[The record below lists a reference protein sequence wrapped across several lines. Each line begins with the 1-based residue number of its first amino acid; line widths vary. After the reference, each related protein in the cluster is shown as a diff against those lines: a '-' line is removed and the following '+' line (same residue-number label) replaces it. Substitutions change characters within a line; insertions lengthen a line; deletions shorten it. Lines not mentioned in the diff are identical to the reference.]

1 MWTLTLQ
8 LAAVECNQG
17 SSLEATWKQLGSR
30 EMLVVCPA
38 SKDLL
43 KETNVEKMMGHQS
56 VENMILVLKEE
67 LEGER
72 DKRREA
78 EEMASRFSNQLEIEE
93 KEKEAFIELSKK
105 YTSTDK
111 FEVIVENEDLKAK
124 LAARVEKEMQILR
137 DFEQMKAEKKILEQ
151 TVLCEIQSRRRQR
164 GGESLRAEMEDFLL
178 KAFFIRPVQGT
189 ALDLAIPQEAR
200 DF

>member
-1 MWTLTLQ
+1 MQ
-8 LAAVECNQG
+8 PG
-17 SSLEATWKQLGSR
+17 KQLGGK

-43 KETNVEKMMGHQS
+43 KETSTNMGHQS

>member
-1 MWTLTLQ
+1 
-8 LAAVECNQG
+8 
-17 SSLEATWKQLGSR
+17 
-30 EMLVVCPA
+30 
-38 SKDLL
+38 
-43 KETNVEKMMGHQS
+43 MG
-56 VENMILVLKEE
+56 
-67 LEGER
+67 
-72 DKRREA
+72 
-78 EEMASRFSNQLEIEE
+78 MASRFSNQLEIEE

-124 LAARVEKEMQILR
+124 LAARVEKE
-137 DFEQMKAEKKILEQ
+137 ILEQ

>member
-1 MWTLTLQ
+1 MQPT
-8 LAAVECNQG
+8 
-17 SSLEATWKQLGSR
+17 KQLGSR

-43 KETNVEKMMGHQS
+43 KETNTEKTMGQQS

-67 LEGER
+67 L
-72 DKRREA
+72 
-78 EEMASRFSNQLEIEE
+78 E

-124 LAARVEKEMQILR
+124 LAARVEKEMRILR
-137 DFEQMKAEKKILEQ
+137 DFEQMKVEKEMRIL
-151 TVLCEIQSRRRQR
+151 
-164 GGESLRAEMEDFLL
+164 
-178 KAFFIRPVQGT
+178 
-189 ALDLAIPQEAR
+189 R
-200 DF
+200 DFEQM